1 MKNLLS
7 QRAQLLKPSP
17 TLAMANKAREL
28 SAQGHDVVNL
38 TVGEP
43 DWATFEVASRAGIE
57 AIQKGMTKYTPAAG
71 IPELRQ
77 AIASAFSKELGVDYK
92 ASQVIV
98 GVGAKF
104 VIYALLQMLLNPGD
118 EVVIPAPYW
127 VSYPAMAELAAGVVK
142 VIECGEK
149 ENYKLSA
156 AALKKNI
163 SEKSKVLILCSP
175 SNPTGLLYSR
185 EELSAL
191 AEVIRQFP
199 NLIVISDDIYNRLV
213 FTGEM
218 APHLLNV
225 APDLKDRVIPVNG
238 ASKSY
243 SMTGWRIGWAL
254 GPQELMT
261 AVADFLSQSTS
272 NVATP
277 SQMAALAAIEKGE
290 PELKKTVQKLNQKCQ
305 WMLGELKKM
314 KFIKVIPP
322 DGAFYFWLDVRDLIG
337 KTYRAADS
345 GSGNAGSGSGGSGS
359 GGGSKKIQSA
369 KDVTQI
375 LLEDY
380 FVVLVPGEEFGSN
393 GYIRLSFASAEE
405 NLKKGLTRLHEFEAR
420 LGHGS

>member
-7 QRAQLLKPSP
+7 HRAQLLKPSP

-57 AIQKGMTKYTPAAG
+57 AIQKGLTKYTPAAG

-77 AIASAFSKELGVDYK
+77 AIATAFSKELGVDYK
-92 ASQVIV
+92 SSQVIV

-118 EVVIPAPYW
+118 EVVIPSPYW
-127 VSYPAMAELAAGVVK
+127 VSYPAMAELASGVVK

-149 ENYKLSA
+149 ENYKLSP

-191 AEVIRQFP
+191 AEVLRQFP
-199 NLIVISDDIYNRLV
+199 NLVVISDDIYNRLV

-225 APDLKDRVIPVNG
+225 APDLKERVIPVNG

-243 SMTGWRIGWAL
+243 SMTGWRVGWAL

-290 PELKKTVQKLNQKCQ
+290 PELKKAVQKLNQKCQ

-322 DGAFYFWLDVRDLIG
+322 EGAFYFWLDVRGLIG
-337 KTYRAADS
+337 KTYRDDLGQSSPAGDS
-345 GSGNAGSGSGGSGS
+345 GSD
-359 GGGSKKIQSA
+359 SKKIQSA

-375 LLEDY
+375 LLENY
-380 FVVLVPGEEFGSN
+380 FVVLVPGEEFGSD

-405 NLKKGLTRLHEFEAR
+405 NLKKGLARLHEFEAR
-420 LGHGS
+420 VSG

>member
-7 QRAQLLKPSP
+7 QRARLLKPSP

-28 SAQGHDVVNL
+28 SALGHDVVNL

-43 DWATFEVASRAGIE
+43 DWATFEVAAKAGIE
-57 AIQKGMTKYTPAAG
+57 AIQNGLTKYTPAAG

-77 AIASAFSKELGVDYK
+77 AIATQFSKELGVDYK
-92 ASQVIV
+92 PSQVIV

-104 VIYALLQMLLNPGD
+104 VIYALLQMLINPGD
-118 EVVIPAPYW
+118 EVIVPSPYW
-127 VSYPAMAELAAGVVK
+127 VSYPAMVELASGKVK
-142 VIECGEK
+142 IIECGEK
-149 ENYKLSA
+149 ENYKLSP

-175 SNPTGLLYSR
+175 SNPTGLLYSKA
-185 EELSAL
+185 ELLAL

-243 SMTGWRIGWAL
+243 SMTGWRVGWAL

-277 SQMAALAAIEKGE
+277 SQMATLAAIEKGE
-290 PELKKTVQKLNQKCQ
+290 PELKQAVQKLNQKCQ
-305 WMLGELKKM
+305 WMLGELENM
-314 KFIKVIPP
+314 TFIEVIPP
-322 DGAFYFWLDVRDLIG
+322 QGAFYFWLDVRGLIG
-337 KTYRAADS
+337 KTYHAKGVGDLTAA
-345 GSGNAGSGSGGSGS
+345 
-359 GGGSKKIQSA
+359 KKIQSS
-369 KDVTQI
+369 KDVAQI

-380 FVVLVPGEEFGSN
+380 FVVLVPGEEFGSD
-393 GYIRLSFASAEE
+393 GYLRMSFASAEK
-405 NLKKGLTRLHEFEAR
+405 NLQKGLDRLHEFEEQIR
-420 LGHGS
+420 